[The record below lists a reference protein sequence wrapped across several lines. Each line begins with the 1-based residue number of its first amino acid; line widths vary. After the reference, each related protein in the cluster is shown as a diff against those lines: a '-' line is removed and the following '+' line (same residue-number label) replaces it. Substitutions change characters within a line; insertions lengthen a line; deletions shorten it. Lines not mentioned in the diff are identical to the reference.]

1 MAEPA
6 ISGVS
11 VYRVGDLVAGL
22 RGLLEERVGRV
33 WIVGEI
39 SNLRRPP
46 SGHIY
51 FTLKDERGQIRAA
64 LFRSAGARLA
74 FQPEDGLEVMA
85 YGDVT
90 VYEPRGDLQV
100 IVRQLEPRGDGALR
114 LAFEQLR
121 RRLEAEGLFE
131 RKRPLPASPARI
143 GVVASST
150 SAALRDVLQVT
161 GRRCP
166 SIPIRLASTRVQGEG
181 AEHEIAAAMDA
192 LGAHGDVDV
201 ILLVRG
207 GGSLEDLAAF
217 NTEEVARAI
226 VRCPVPVVSGVGHE
240 IDVSIADLCAD
251 ERAATP
257 SAAAERAA
265 PDRAEIARLL
275 GRDWGRLRRAIAAS
289 VERARARLLRERD
302 AVSMLS
308 PTAQLTLR
316 RSRLRELASALVR
329 EGARGPA
336 QARARLAGQGQALPR
351 VASST
356 LARERSRLAVLAPAL
371 PRVARTRVHAGRAAL
386 GETAACLEAL
396 SPLGVL
402 GRGYALARRAADGG
416 IVRRADDIAPGE
428 RLSVRVAEAE
438 IEASVER
445 VEAREDS

>member
-6 ISGVS
+6 GSGAP
-11 VYRVGDLVAGL
+11 VYRVGELVSGV
-22 RGLLEERVGRV
+22 RGLLEERIGRV

-46 SGHIY
+46 SGHTY

-64 LFRSAGARLA
+64 MFRSAGTRLA
-74 FQPEDGLEVMA
+74 FEPEDGLEVMA

-121 RRLEAEGLFE
+121 RRLEAEGLFD
-131 RKRPLPASPARI
+131 RKRPLPASPGCI

-166 SIPIRLASTRVQGEG
+166 SIPIRLASARVQGEG
-181 AEHEIAAAMDA
+181 AEREIAAALDA
-192 LGAHGDVDV
+192 LAGSRSVDV

-226 VRCPVPVVSGVGHE
+226 ARCRVPVVSGVGHE
-240 IDVSIADLCAD
+240 IDVTIADLCAD

-265 PDRAEIARLL
+265 PDRADIARLL
-275 GRDWGRLRRAIAAS
+275 GRDRGRLERAIAAI
-289 VERARARLLRERD
+289 VERAGAHLLRERD
-302 AVSMLS
+302 AISMLS
-308 PTAQLTLR
+308 PTSQLALR
-316 RSRLRELASALVR
+316 RSRLREFASGLLR
-329 EGARGPA
+329 ER
-336 QARARLAGQGQALPR
+336 ARASTRARVRLAGMAQALPR
-351 VASST
+351 AASAT
-356 LARERSRLAVLAPAL
+356 LARERSRLAVLAPVL
-371 PRVARTRVHAGRAAL
+371 PRVARARANAGRAVL
-386 GETAACLEAL
+386 GEAVARLEAL
-396 SPLGVL
+396 SPLAVL

-416 IVRRADDIAPGE
+416 IVRRVGDIAPGE
-428 RLSVRVAEAE
+428 RLAVRVAEAE

-445 VEAREDS
+445 VVARDRS

>member
-6 ISGVS
+6 SSGVR
-11 VYRVGDLVAGL
+11 VYRVGDLVSGL

-46 SGHIY
+46 SGHTY

-74 FQPEDGLEVMA
+74 FEPEDGLEVMA
-85 YGDVT
+85 YADVT

-131 RKRPLPASPARI
+131 RKRPLPAAPARI

-150 SAALRDVLQVT
+150 SAAWRDVLQVT

-166 SIPIRLASTRVQGEG
+166 GIPIRLASSRVQGIG
-181 AEHEIAAAMDA
+181 SEHEVAAALDA
-192 LGAHGDVDV
+192 LGTHGGVDV

-217 NTEEVARAI
+217 NTEAVARAI
-226 VRCPVPVVSGVGHE
+226 ARCPVPVISGVGHE
-240 IDVSIADLCAD
+240 IDVTIADLCAD

-257 SAAAERAA
+257 SAAAERAT
-265 PDRAEIARLL
+265 PDRGEIARLL
-275 GRDWGRLRRAIAAS
+275 GRDWGRLQRAIAAV
-289 VERARARLLRERD
+289 VERASAQLLRERD
-302 AVSMLS
+302 AIGMLS
-308 PTAQLTLR
+308 PTAQLALR
-316 RSRLRELASALVR
+316 RSRLRELANALVR
-329 EGARGPA
+329 EGARGSA
-336 QARARLAGQGQALPR
+336 QARLALGGLTQALPR
-351 VASST
+351 AARAT
-356 LARERSRLAVLAPAL
+356 LTRERSRLAVLAPAL
-371 PRVARTRVHAGRAAL
+371 PRVARIRANAGRAAL
-386 GETAACLEAL
+386 GQAVARLEAL
-396 SPLGVL
+396 SPLAVL
-402 GRGYALARRAADGG
+402 GRGYALAQRAADGG
-416 IVRRADDIAPGE
+416 IVRRLGDIAVGE
-428 RLSVRVAEAE
+428 RLAVRVAEAE
-438 IEASVER
+438 IEARVER
-445 VEAREDS
+445 VTARGES